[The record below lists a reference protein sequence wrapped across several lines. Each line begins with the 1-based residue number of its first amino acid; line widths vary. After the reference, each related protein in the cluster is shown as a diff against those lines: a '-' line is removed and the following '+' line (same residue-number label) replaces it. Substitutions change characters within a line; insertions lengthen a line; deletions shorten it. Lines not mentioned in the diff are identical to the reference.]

1 MCCRLDLL
9 EIAVVRVQEATARA
23 VHSNAEDDLDDSGL
37 VDGSWRCRQEDSAS
51 LYRCTFSRRGADRGR
66 FSPRQGRKELLQKFK
81 REGLSVH
88 ERILL
93 QTSLRALVQCLLDG
107 FHTLR
112 FLPSNLIAHERS
124 GWAFMCSSPQFHDG
138 RAQGRHRRPR
148 LFGPLRGQ
156 ESARGRRPVHDAVDR
171 GVLALVLEGEIGV
184 PAGDLLQAGSEIYWR
199 PPVIGNRNGSIFE
212 VFDDETD
219 AINSFFPGRKI
230 KGFDILSFVQQ
241 MRDE

>member
-1 MCCRLDLL
+1 MKRAPRPRPYIVGHHVGSVGHEAWRQRAEPTRQVINRLSRKRAGASCTLAQHGRAGPLTTRLDSRRFPHLLPYGARGSCRLDLL
-9 EIAVVRVQEATARA
+9 EIAVVRVQEANARA

-37 VDGSWRCRQEDSAS
+37 VDGSWRRRQEDTAS
-51 LYRCTFSRRGADRGR
+51 LYRCTFSRRGVDRGR

-138 RAQGRHRRPR
+138 RAQGRQEVEFESKRR
-148 LFGPLRGQ
+148 
-156 ESARGRRPVHDAVDR
+156 SAVRPASSQGRRE
-171 GVLALVLEGEIGV
+171 L
-184 PAGDLLQAGSEIYWR
+184 
-199 PPVIGNRNGSIFE
+199 
-212 VFDDETD
+212 
-219 AINSFFPGRKI
+219 
-230 KGFDILSFVQQ
+230 
-241 MRDE
+241 